1 MDIFDLINSIITDAP
16 LYLIN
21 GFLLLLYLVGG
32 SFPAIVSIISAGGIA
47 LTFDA
52 EVQNLASSRSLRP
65 GRGEMQVGGNTSQ
78 ILTGIALV
86 MWLAAQFGMGA
97 PVPWI
102 GAAMWM
108 AGFVGISIVP
118 TQRFAMLNMVRVG
131 AVTYALTV
139 GISRIYLL
147 YAALVT
153 PDQWAALVGSAD
165 AAANIIAS
173 TRGNTTTI
181 IVWALWLIVPLGFF
195 SMLVQQVF
203 MNPIS
208 LTAPMATPQ
217 AVMRM
222 LRSRGGR

>member
-1 MDIFDLINSIITDAP
+1 VDIFELINSIIMDAP

-21 GFLLLLYLVGG
+21 GLLLVLYLVGG
-32 SFPAIVSIISAGGIA
+32 AFPAIVSIVAAAGIA
-47 LTFDA
+47 LTADA
-52 EVQNLASSRSLRP
+52 EVQNLAGGRAL
-65 GRGEMQVGGNTSQ
+65 RGERGAMHIGGSTSQ
-78 ILTGIALV
+78 VLTGVALF
-86 MWLAAQFGMGA
+86 MWLIAQLGMGA

-108 AGFVGISIVP
+108 TGFVGISIVP
-118 TQRFAMLNMVRVG
+118 TQRFSMLNLVRVG
-131 AVTYALTV
+131 IVTYALAI
-139 GISRIYLL
+139 GISRIYLM
-147 YAALVT
+147 YAAQVT

-165 AAANIIAS
+165 AAATIIAN

-181 IVWALWLIVPLGFF
+181 VVWALWLIVPLGYF

-217 AVMRM
+217 AIMRA

>member
-1 MDIFDLINSIITDAP
+1 VDIFDLINSIITDAP

-21 GFLLLLYLVGG
+21 GLLLVLYLVGG

-47 LTFDA
+47 LSFDA
-52 EVQNLASSRSLRP
+52 EVQNLAAGRTLRE
-65 GRGEMQVGGNTSQ
+65 GRGEMRIGNSTSQ
-78 ILTGIALV
+78 VLTGVALV
-86 MWLAAQFGMGA
+86 MWLASQFGMGA

-118 TQRFAMLNMVRVG
+118 TQRFSMLNLVRVG
-131 AVTYALTV
+131 IVTYALAV
-139 GISRIYLL
+139 GVSRIYLL
-147 YAALVT
+147 YAAQVT

-165 AAANIIAS
+165 AAATIIAN

-181 IVWALWLIVPLGFF
+181 VVWALWMIVPLGYF

-208 LTAPMATPQ
+208 LTTPMATPQ
-217 AVMRM
+217 AMMRA

>member
-1 MDIFDLINSIITDAP
+1 VDIFDLINSIITDAP
-16 LYLIN
+16 LYLVN
-21 GFLLLLYLVGG
+21 GLFLLLYAVGG
-32 SFPAIVSIISAGGIA
+32 SFPALVCIASAGGIA
-47 LTFDA
+47 FTADA
-52 EVQNLASSRSLRP
+52 EVQNLASGRALRP
-65 GRGEMQVGGNTSQ
+65 GRGETKISGGTSQ
-78 ILTGIALV
+78 VLTGIALA

-102 GAAMWM
+102 GAVMWM

-118 TQRFAMLNMVRVG
+118 TQRFSMLNLVRVG
-131 AVTYALTV
+131 IVTYALAV
-139 GISRIYLL
+139 AVSRVYLL
-147 YAALVT
+147 YAAQVT

-165 AAANIIAS
+165 AAASIIAN

-181 IVWALWLIVPLGFF
+181 VVWALWMIAPLGYF

-217 AVMRM
+217 AVLRS

>member
-1 MDIFDLINSIITDAP
+1 VDIFDLINSIITDAP
-16 LYLIN
+16 LYLVN
-21 GFLLLLYLVGG
+21 GFLLVLYLVGG
-32 SFPAIVSIISAGGIA
+32 SFPAIASIISAGGIA

-52 EVQNLASSRSLRP
+52 EVQGLASNRALRP
-65 GRGEMQVGGNTSQ
+65 GRGEMQVGGSTSQ
-78 ILTGIALV
+78 MLTGIALV

-131 AVTYALTV
+131 VVTYALTV

-147 YAALVT
+147 YAAQVT

>member
-1 MDIFDLINSIITDAP
+1 VDIFDLINSIIMDAP
-16 LYLIN
+16 LYLVT

-52 EVQNLASSRSLRP
+52 EVQSLASSRSLRP

-139 GISRIYLL
+139 GISRIYLM
-147 YAALVT
+147 YAAQVT

-222 LRSRGGR
+222 LRSRGGG